1 MIKIKQRSYADQ
13 NNEHDILQL
22 MRAFGI
28 LMVVIQHA
36 VVLYFSTSFS
46 DILIT
51 ICVFVDVHVFMF
63 VSGYLFQKKRDQYIE
78 MGIKKFALK
87 KFRSLMVPYLF
98 WAGILFLGTYILY
111 GLSDRFGIHAAEA
124 LGFQRLSVGQIIVG
138 LLTYRYF
145 HIQLYWFL
153 FALFWVFVINYACR
167 RFSSRIEFIVLFFL
181 LFSVLAVIFTD
192 DDYILTKIG
201 RSFLSFGLGRLFQKY
216 RLERLLHNH
225 LIVLLS
231 SFAVFYLVF
240 KMNIGI
246 ENAYL
251 YKILFSFRL
260 TLMGMI
266 GIVIFFVLST
276 FLQSHTTRLKEFV
289 ILLGNYS
296 LPIYLLHNPWIVHAS
311 NIALKKLPVPS
322 IIGNVISITLGLGI
336 PILLYKYVIE
346 RSSLLSRLMLG
357 I

>member
-1 MIKIKQRSYADQ
+1 MSDNRQTYCMNATE
-13 NNEHDILQL
+13 EHDILQL
-22 MRAFGI
+22 LRGFAI
-28 LMVVIQHA
+28 LLVVIQHS
-36 VVLYFSTSFS
+36 VVLYFSSNATMIFIS
-46 DILIT
+46 
-51 ICVFVDVHVFMF
+51 ICVFIDVHIFMF
-63 VSGYLFQKKRDQYIE
+63 VSGYLFQKKREEYYQ
-78 MGIKKFALK
+78 MGIKRFAAK
-87 KFRSLMVPYLF
+87 KFQSLGVPYLF
-98 WAGILFLGTYILY
+98 WESILFFGAFILY
-111 GLSDRFGIHAAEA
+111 RLPFSGGVSLMNS
-124 LGFQRLSVGQIIVG
+124 LGFRKLSLPQILVG
-138 LLTYRYF
+138 LLTFRYSY
-145 HIQLYWFL
+145 IQLYWFL

-336 PILLYKYVIE
+336 PILLYKYVIK